1 MKIIIKFPGNT
12 QRPVKGSK
20 SELTVLSIFLC
31 GFLTSAWLLGCRDRE
46 GRVGGGGDFVRP
58 SATTGQKQE
67 FRGHAKKETEMR
79 VKIHARKGGMSRQEG
94 PREWKVN

>member
-1 MKIIIKFPGNT
+1 MNLQCYQFSFVVFSLVPGCLGAGT
-12 QRPVKGSK
+12 EKA
-20 SELTVLSIFLC
+20 EL
-31 GFLTSAWLLGCRDRE
+31 
-46 GRVGGGGDFVRP
+46 GGGGDFVRP

>member
-12 QRPVKGSK
+12 QGPVKGSK

-46 GRVGGGGDFVRP
+46 GRVGGGEIL
-58 SATTGQKQE
+58 SGQVLPQGRSKSL
-67 FRGHAKKETEMR
+67 
-79 VKIHARKGGMSRQEG
+79 GGMQKKRL
-94 PREWKVN
+94 K